1 MPNAIRPGDSIAVY
15 EIGNGFCSN
24 VSVVREDSFE
34 VYAGPLNAN
43 LAAITD
49 LTDLTTLVGQGFKL
63 AGSQTAQI
71 GGIFE
76 FAAP

>member
-49 LTDLTTLVGQGFKL
+49 FTTLVGQGFKL